1 MADFDR
7 IKDVTL
13 TYADLYAREFARLA
27 PVDTGRLRNSYRAST
42 SERDGKFVM
51 QIFGEYYGPFQSFGV
66 GPGAP
71 AIAVPL
77 GVNPPPRSGDTYKF
91 RNPNRGIKP
100 QPFMQTAITNITP
113 KFTKAL
119 EEAGA
124 KDIEDF
130 FDSLSMI
137 EVQ

>member
-13 TYADLYAREFARLA
+13 TYANLYAQEFARLA

-51 QIFGEYYGPFQSFGV
+51 QIFGEFYGPFQSYGV
-66 GPGAP
+66 GPNAGEVT
-71 AIAVPL
+71 VPP
-77 GVNPPPRSGDTYKF
+77 GVNPPPLNGTTYRFTTRSSGL
-91 RNPNRGIKP
+91 RP
-100 QPFMQTAITNITP
+100 QKFMQNAISTITP

-124 KDIEDF
+124 QDIEDF